1 MKLLKINK
9 NGFTLVESII
19 SIAIVLL
26 AAAAVLPLILYSS
39 KSTFNNQK
47 IMTANSLATSVLE
60 EVRALDYESIGTIGG
75 NPEGPLEQKQTRT
88 LNGFDYTIYTTI
100 SWATAENDGISNP
113 VAYKNIRII
122 VQGLNKYSNTED
134 VLAELHSIAAR
145 DGEEP
150 LIEEGHLKVTI
161 KDTNNLP
168 VKNPYILVSIDG
180 PEKST
185 NYIDSSGKAFF
196 GMLKQGKY
204 NITVKIPDN
213 MFGFGGD
220 IYDPISN
227 SIIKNEV
234 SVDNYATK
242 EVTFYVDYKD
252 NAGGMEL
259 QFVNSRNNETIT
271 DNGKISFNI
280 KFGPLYYKI
289 EKQFTTSDFIDGAL
303 PTEYFGILPMG
314 AEITDIEV
322 TDIPD
327 YNNYI
332 MESDSDKSLKTADGK
347 TWSGLISGQDTVER
361 VLIPLV
367 PINRSYFYEE
377 STKEDFKNFYLMHEL
392 FVHDEGRLTLKAYGP
407 IVNRDELTV
416 VANSEHNNEKKSIES
431 VFDGNLDTYWQIN
444 NHKDDNFIEIVF
456 NRTKVLKE
464 LTIFSNK
471 NHGPKDYK
479 IEFFIEGNDEIITIE
494 GDLLGDWGDKGSSK
508 TISLKDPIS
517 CDRLKLTFNI
527 DNSSFPI
534 HEMELIVVEEYAPNG
549 YRIVGP
555 LDFKGYE
562 TVTNFKVYWEA
573 KIPEVTS
580 LEIGALILDEGKEPK
595 ESDFKDDCIIEN
607 SGDTIPNI
615 SWGESLSGKRLWLIE
630 RFTSNE
636 DRSATPEIT
645 RLYIDA
651 D

>member
-1 MKLLKINK
+1 
-9 NGFTLVESII
+9 
-19 SIAIVLL
+19 
-26 AAAAVLPLILYSS
+26 
-39 KSTFNNQK
+39 
-47 IMTANSLATSVLE
+47 
-60 EVRALDYESIGTIGG
+60 
-75 NPEGPLEQKQTRT
+75 
-88 LNGFDYTIYTTI
+88 
-100 SWATAENDGISNP
+100 
-113 VAYKNIRII
+113 
-122 VQGLNKYSNTED
+122 
-134 VLAELHSIAAR
+134 
-145 DGEEP
+145 
-150 LIEEGHLKVTI
+150 
-161 KDTNNLP
+161 
-168 VKNPYILVSIDG
+168 
-180 PEKST
+180 
-185 NYIDSSGKAFF
+185 
-196 GMLKQGKY
+196 
-204 NITVKIPDN
+204 
-213 MFGFGGD
+213 
-220 IYDPISN
+220 
-227 SIIKNEV
+227 
-234 SVDNYATK
+234 
-242 EVTFYVDYKD
+242 
-252 NAGGMEL
+252 
-259 QFVNSRNNETIT
+259 
-271 DNGKISFNI
+271 
-280 KFGPLYYKI
+280 
-289 EKQFTTSDFIDGAL
+289 
-303 PTEYFGILPMG
+303 MG

-527 DNSSFPI
+527 DNSSFQ
-534 HEMELIVVEEYAPNG
+534 MELIVVEEYAPNG

>member
-88 LNGFDYTIYTTI
+88 LNGFDYTIYSTI

-145 DGEEP
+145 DGEKP

-180 PEKST
+180 PDKST

-280 KFGPLYYKI
+280 KFGP
-289 EKQFTTSDFIDGAL
+289 
-303 PTEYFGILPMG
+303 
-314 AEITDIEV
+314 
-322 TDIPD
+322 
-327 YNNYI
+327 
-332 MESDSDKSLKTADGK
+332 
-347 TWSGLISGQDTVER
+347 
-361 VLIPLV
+361 
-367 PINRSYFYEE
+367 
-377 STKEDFKNFYLMHEL
+377 
-392 FVHDEGRLTLKAYGP
+392 
-407 IVNRDELTV
+407 
-416 VANSEHNNEKKSIES
+416 
-431 VFDGNLDTYWQIN
+431 
-444 NHKDDNFIEIVF
+444 
-456 NRTKVLKE
+456 
-464 LTIFSNK
+464 
-471 NHGPKDYK
+471 
-479 IEFFIEGNDEIITIE
+479 
-494 GDLLGDWGDKGSSK
+494 
-508 TISLKDPIS
+508 
-517 CDRLKLTFNI
+517 
-527 DNSSFPI
+527 
-534 HEMELIVVEEYAPNG
+534 
-549 YRIVGP
+549 
-555 LDFKGYE
+555 
-562 TVTNFKVYWEA
+562 
-573 KIPEVTS
+573 
-580 LEIGALILDEGKEPK
+580 
-595 ESDFKDDCIIEN
+595 
-607 SGDTIPNI
+607 
-615 SWGESLSGKRLWLIE
+615 
-630 RFTSNE
+630 
-636 DRSATPEIT
+636 
-645 RLYIDA
+645 
-651 D
+651 

>member
-280 KFGPLYYKI
+280 KFGPLDYKI

-303 PTEYFGILPMG
+303 PTEYFGILPMD

-494 GDLLGDWGDKGSSK
+494 GDLLGDWGNKGSSK

-517 CDRLKLTFNI
+517 CDRLKLTFNT
-527 DNSSFPI
+527 DNSSFRI